1 MGTVNLAKPTV
12 NLSKG
17 ATINLSKHSEGLK
30 KVTIGLG
37 WQEGEADSASQTVT
51 RTVTKKAGFFAR
63 LFGAKDDVITETY
76 TTSSSSGST
85 MDLDAWAVRLLDD
98 NKLRSENDLVAYF
111 NKDISD
117 KSIHHHGDD
126 LIGGKEG
133 DCEQIDVTL
142 SKMPSEYKKVLLGV
156 TIYSAKSKHQNFSK
170 VRDAFIRIVNADTND
185 EMCRYDAV
193 ISKDFPDSTSF
204 IFGELVRNKDG
215 EWEFNAIGDGV
226 DYGSILETVRKY
238 LNRM

>member
-1 MGTVNLAKPTV
+1 MSTVNLAKPTV

-37 WQEGEADSASQTVT
+37 WQEGEADSTAQTVT
-51 RTVTKKAGFFAR
+51 RTVVKKAGFFAK
-63 LFGAKDDVITETY
+63 LFGAEDKVVTETY
-76 TTSSSSGST
+76 TTSSGSNST

-98 NKLRSENDLVAYF
+98 NTMKRENDLIAYF

-117 KSIHHHGDD
+117 GSIHHHGDD
-126 LIGGKEG
+126 LVGGKEG

-142 SKMPSEYKKVLLGV
+142 SKMPSEYTKVLLGV

-204 IFGELVRNKDG
+204 IFGELVRNRDG
-215 EWEFNAIGDGV
+215 EWEFNAIGNGV
-226 DYGSILETVRKY
+226 DYGSISDTVKKY
-238 LNRM
+238 LKNM

>member
-1 MGTVNLAKPTV
+1 MSTVNLAKPTV

-17 ATINLSKHSEGLK
+17 ATINLSKHSDGLK

-37 WQEGEADSASQTVT
+37 WQEGEADLASQTVT
-51 RTVTKKAGFFAR
+51 KTTVKKAGFFAR
-63 LFGAKDDVITETY
+63 LFGAEDRVVTETY
-76 TTSSSSGST
+76 TTSSGSNNT

-98 NKLRSENDLVAYF
+98 NQMRSEDDLVAYF

-126 LIGGKEG
+126 IVGGKEG

-156 TIYSAKSKHQNFSK
+156 TIYSARNKNQNFSK

-204 IFGELVRNKDG
+204 IFGELVRNRDG

-226 DYGSILETVRKY
+226 DYGSISSTVKTY
-238 LNRM
+238 LRQM